1 MIPQYILTLNFEC
14 FPISLRKVL
23 LHRVSNDFDHHP
35 LSIHF
40 FLIFQ
45 IKHLFQAALSWHH
58 IGKCQSERKYWGK
71 LIVHYCSV
79 FTLRETSMKLN
90 IVLYALLGEKHIF
103 QTLNKITNIFFHTLN
118 TRNWSNIDFYHIIVW
133 MVQDRFFK
141 YIAPCQTCTSV

>member
-45 IKHLFQAALSWHH
+45 IKHLFQAALSWYH

-90 IVLYALLGEKHIF
+90 IVLYALLDEKHIF
-103 QTLNKITNIFFHTLN
+103 QTLNKITNIFSYLKHEELVKHWLLSHYCLDGARQVF
-118 TRNWSNIDFYHIIVW
+118 
-133 MVQDRFFK
+133 
-141 YIAPCQTCTSV
+141 